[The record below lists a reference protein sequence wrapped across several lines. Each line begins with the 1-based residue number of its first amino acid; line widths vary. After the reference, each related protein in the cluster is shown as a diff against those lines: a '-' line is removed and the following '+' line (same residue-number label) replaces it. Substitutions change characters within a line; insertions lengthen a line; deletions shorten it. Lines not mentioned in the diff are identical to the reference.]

1 VRSRFLHID
10 GDWRDHRTFA
20 LTREDVPEGLMN
32 RRPEHS
38 G

>member
-1 VRSRFLHID
+1 LHID

-20 LTREDVPEGLMN
+20 LTREEVPEGLLS
-32 RRPEHS
+32 RLERLP